1 MNEKKRLLVPMVIV
15 PLRYLQILLF
25 RLQTAERLSE
35 TKKDIRNREETFQY
49 CIAISAKFKCELL
62 SYSPMSNQFYCK
74 TVKKY
79 CCSSIFQ

>member
-1 MNEKKRLLVPMVIV
+1 MKKASPRSNGNCSIKVLTNPTFSL
-15 PLRYLQILLF
+15 

-62 SYSPMSNQFYCK
+62 SYFAMSNQF
-74 TVKKY
+74 
-79 CCSSIFQ
+79 